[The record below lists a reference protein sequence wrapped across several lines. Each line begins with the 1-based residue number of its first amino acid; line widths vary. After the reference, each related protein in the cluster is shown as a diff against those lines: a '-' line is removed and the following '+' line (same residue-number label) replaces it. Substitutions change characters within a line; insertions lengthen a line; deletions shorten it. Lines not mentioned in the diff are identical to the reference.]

1 MKVDE
6 LNISPI
12 TTPEHPD
19 PTDIRRYIRDD
30 YGFYGFDTV
39 FVEEAT
45 WKALC
50 GIAGEKD
57 CTVDDLCLQKGA
69 ILRLRREH
77 QWLQVR
83 SPDTVSKLLGIEGRA
98 AAAYFKAWEG
108 VPLCWKATGRRPIP
122 ESWRAI
128 GPRSAVR
135 PRRGGECEGVASA
148 ERYT

>member
-19 PTDIRRYIRDD
+19 PTDIRGYIRDD

-57 CTVDDLCLQKGA
+57 CTVDDLCLTIGHEFPDADFTQTA
-69 ILRLRREH
+69 RYYVLRHITGKIPDSVDLPPELRALKEQTDR
-77 QWLQVR
+77 VR
-83 SPDTVSKLLGIEGRA
+83 VQ
-98 AAAYFKAWEG
+98 
-108 VPLCWKATGRRPIP
+108 
-122 ESWRAI
+122 
-128 GPRSAVR
+128 
-135 PRRGGECEGVASA
+135 
-148 ERYT
+148 